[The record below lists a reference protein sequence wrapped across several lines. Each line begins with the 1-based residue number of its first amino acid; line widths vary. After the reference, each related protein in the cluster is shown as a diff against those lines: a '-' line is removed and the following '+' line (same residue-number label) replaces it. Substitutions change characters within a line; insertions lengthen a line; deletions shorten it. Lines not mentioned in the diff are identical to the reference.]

1 MIQHSAVAHF
11 FSLSIV
17 IALATAFTPAV
28 STVAPPKAF
37 STCAV
42 CHRTVAEAPPAIGSN
57 LWRIGGR
64 TSGTLPAFAYSQAM
78 KAAKIRWTR
87 KELISFVTD
96 PRKRVPGTRMI
107 YAGQKDPEQAAAI
120 ADYLMSLK

>member
-1 MIQHSAVAHF
+1 
-11 FSLSIV
+11 
-17 IALATAFTPAV
+17 
-28 STVAPPKAF
+28 
-37 STCAV
+37 
-42 CHRTVAEAPPAIGSN
+42 
-57 LWRIGGR
+57 
-64 TSGTLPAFAYSQAM
+64 M